1 MLVVRERC
9 PGSRIQICTPPR
21 SQRCSLI
28 ANSFLTLRKRCC
40 YGARRMRRSFRKLLI
55 LALAVVA
62 LAALLYKFRNS
73 IALEGFHWRLLGSA
87 WRNAN
92 LSLLLLSLAAIYV
105 AYAIRTARWQRFSRY
120 LGKPNFSGIYAGTLM
135 GFACLFLLGRAGEP
149 IRPLLIARKENLPV
163 TGMFGVYILERIMD
177 AGATAVFAGFA
188 LLEISHGSLAGE
200 RDTPLMHAVQRSGIL
215 LLIGFGVL
223 VAFLI
228 YFRLHGAGALALRLE
243 HSRGRTGLRAKLEA
257 LLGGISEGLHSLRT
271 WGDLAA
277 AIFWSAAHW
286 ILIVF
291 IYMWISHAFGGSL
304 LAIDFSSAML
314 VLAFTMVGSAVQ
326 LPGVGG
332 GAQVATFL
340 VLTVLFG
347 VEKELAAA
355 AAITI
360 WLISFAGSCLLG
372 LPLLFREGWSMGELR
387 RTARAEAQANVIE
400 AERELLEEGRAAED
414 KARGDEHR

>member
-1 MLVVRERC
+1 
-9 PGSRIQICTPPR
+9 
-21 SQRCSLI
+21 
-28 ANSFLTLRKRCC
+28 
-40 YGARRMRRSFRKLLI
+40 MRRSFRKLLI
-55 LALAVVA
+55 LALAVAA

-243 HSRGRTGLRAKLEA
+243 HSRGHTGLRAKLEA

>member
-1 MLVVRERC
+1 
-9 PGSRIQICTPPR
+9 
-21 SQRCSLI
+21 
-28 ANSFLTLRKRCC
+28 
-40 YGARRMRRSFRKLLI
+40 MRRSFRKPLI

-73 IALEGFHWRLLGSA
+73 ITLEGFHWRLLGSA
-87 WRNAN
+87 LRDAN

-105 AYAIRTARWQRFSRY
+105 AYAIRAARWQRFSRY
-120 LGKPNFSGIYAGTLM
+120 LGKPNFPGIYAGTLM
-135 GFACLFLLGRAGEP
+135 GFASVFILGRAGEP

-177 AGATAVFAGFA
+177 MGATAVFAGFA
-188 LLEISHGSLAGE
+188 LLEISRGTLAGAQ
-200 RDTPLMHAVQRSGIL
+200 DGALMQKVRASGL
-215 LLIGFGVL
+215 FVLVAFGIL

-228 YFRLHGAGALALRLE
+228 YFRLHGAGALALKLQR
-243 HSRGRTGLRAKLEA
+243 SGNRGGIRARIEA

-277 AIFWSAAHW
+277 AVFWSAAHW

-314 VLAFTMVGSAVQ
+314 VLAFTMIGSALQ

-347 VEKELAAA
+347 VEKERAAA

-360 WLISFAGSCLLG
+360 WLISFAGSCLVG
-372 LPLLFREGWSMGELR
+372 VPLLFREGWSMGELR
-387 RTARAEAQANVIE
+387 RTARAEAAANVIE

-414 KARGDEHR
+414 KARGDKHR